1 MSSPRTV
8 LITGCSSGFGRGMV
22 DEFLRRGWHVFASM
36 RRAEERRDTLAAAI
50 EKYPTRIDIL
60 ELDVTDPWERS
71 AAAEAIRKHGRLD
84 ALINNAGYGVFGA
97 LEDLSEEQL
106 RRQFEVNFFGAA
118 LLTRTFL
125 PLLRE
130 AKGAVVFVSSGFGES
145 GFPLTSAYCASKF
158 AMEGL
163 AESLYYELR
172 PHSVHVGLILPG
184 ANATGFGD
192 RVNWGEGTREA
203 YRDQT
208 AGYHQLKTKISAGAK
223 DRTPKIAAIAAD
235 YAEKRRSSLRTRVGM
250 DAASGSWFK
259 ALVPQ
264 FLALPLSNFAFGR
277 LFRPTPE
284 GRRKLDEE
292 IAARETATDA
302 AEDSSTDEV
311 QDAWAAEPFPGERGS
326 G

>member
-1 MSSPRTV
+1 
-8 LITGCSSGFGRGMV
+8 MV
-22 DEFLRRGWHVFASM
+22 DEFLRRGWHVFATM
-36 RRAEERRDTLAAAI
+36 RRAEERKDLLADAMEAH
-50 EKYPTRIDIL
+50 PTRLDL
-60 ELDVTDPWERS
+60 LDLDVTDPWERS
-71 AAAEAIRKHGRLD
+71 AAAQAIRKHGRLD
-84 ALINNAGYGVFGA
+84 CLVNNAGYGVFGA

-125 PLLRE
+125 PLLRD
-130 AKGAVVFVSSGFGES
+130 ASGAVVFVSSGFGES

-163 AESLYYELR
+163 AESLFYELK
-172 PHSVHVGLILPG
+172 PHGVHVGLIEPG

-192 RVNWGEGTREA
+192 RVNWAEGTAEA

-208 AGYHQLKTKISAGAK
+208 AGYHELKARISSRAK
-223 DRTPKIAAIAAD
+223 DRTAKIAAITAD
-235 YAEKRRSSLRTRVGM
+235 YAEGRRRGLRTRVGM

-264 FLALPLSNFAFGR
+264 WLALPLSGFAFGR
-277 LFRPTPE
+277 LFRPSPE
-284 GRRKLDEE
+284 GRRKHEE
-292 IAARETATDA
+292 AIAARA
-302 AEDSSTDEV
+302 AEAPAEPEV
-311 QDAWAAEPFPGERGS
+311 TDAWADEPFPGERGR

>member
-1 MSSPRTV
+1 
-8 LITGCSSGFGRGMV
+8 MV

-36 RRAEERRDTLAAAI
+36 RRAEERKDTLAEAI
-50 EKYPTRIDIL
+50 EKYPTRIDLL

-71 AAAEAIRKHGRLD
+71 AAAQAIGKHGRLD
-84 ALINNAGYGVFGA
+84 ALVNNAGYGVFGA

-130 AKGAVVFVSSGFGES
+130 AKGAVVFVSSGFGET

-163 AESLYYELR
+163 AESLFYELK
-172 PHSVHVGLILPG
+172 PHGVQVGLILPG

-192 RVNWGEGTREA
+192 RVNWGEGTSEA

-208 AGYHQLKTKISAGAK
+208 AGYHELKAKISARSK
-223 DRTPKIAAIAAD
+223 DRTPKIARIAAD
-235 YAEKRRSSLRTRVGM
+235 YAEGRRSGLRTRVGM

-259 ALVPQ
+259 AFVPQ
-264 FLALPLSNFAFGR
+264 WLAQRLSGFAFGR
-277 LFRPTPE
+277 LFTPTPE
-284 GRRKLDEE
+284 GRKKLDDE
-292 IAARETATDA
+292 IASRLQDA
-302 AEDSSTDEV
+302 SPADEV
-311 QDAWAAEPFPGERGS
+311 ADAWASEPFPGERGS

>member
-1 MSSPRTV
+1 MNSPRTV

-36 RRAEERRDTLAAAI
+36 RRAEERRDCLAEAL
-50 EKYPTRIDIL
+50 ERYPTRVDLI

-71 AAAEAIRKHGRLD
+71 AAAQAIAKHGRLD
-84 ALINNAGYGVFGA
+84 CLVNNAGYGVFGA

-106 RRQFEVNFFGAA
+106 RRQFEVNFFAAA

-125 PLLRE
+125 PLLRS
-130 AKGAVVFVSSGFGES
+130 AKGSVVFISSGFGES

-158 AMEGL
+158 ALEGL
-163 AESLYYELR
+163 AESLHYELR
-172 PHSVHVGLILPG
+172 PHGVHVGLILPG

-192 RVNWGEGTREA
+192 RVNWGEGTSQA

-208 AGYHQLKTKISAGAK
+208 AGYHELKERISSRAK
-223 DRTPKIAAIAAD
+223 DRTPKIASIAAD
-235 YAEKRRSSLRTRVGM
+235 YAEGRRRSLRTRVGM

-264 FLALPLSNFAFGR
+264 FLVQPLSGFAFGR

-284 GRRKLDEE
+284 GRRKLDED
-292 IAARETATDA
+292 IASREAVTKDTPAR
-302 AEDSSTDEV
+302 DEV
-311 QDAWAAEPFPGERGS
+311 ADAWGDEPFPGERGS